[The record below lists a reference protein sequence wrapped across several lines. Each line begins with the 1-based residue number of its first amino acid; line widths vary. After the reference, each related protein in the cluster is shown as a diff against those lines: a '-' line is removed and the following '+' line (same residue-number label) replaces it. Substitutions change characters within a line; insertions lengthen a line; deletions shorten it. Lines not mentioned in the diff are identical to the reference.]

1 MRRSIYQQI
10 ILLFMGVLAFSGM
23 SAVGALSP
31 ALQTTSPVTQGQLR
45 QADGWG
51 DSWAFTVSDGILECI
66 DGAEIV
72 LHHGGVTYAVNGIA
86 RMNALE
92 QGWSDLEAI
101 WLDHPDPQYLKVSV
115 MDILQLV
122 SHLCV
127 APDDMLAPALPLL
140 NTGSSQADL
149 EVYQQALTEHLHRF
163 TAIVDIGTV
172 SLSVV
177 DAGPSVGLSFISLEN
192 DPVFFDQ
199 LLWHVQQVLPDAVQL
214 RVMIRPESDSTDGII
229 ALWTPQAD
237 WAMQHFGQSAV
248 VIATAVP
255 MIAPVLQP
263 SPTPVPVVEVQPT
276 VASAPAAANVYSIN
290 AETYTTTGAAN
301 IRTCPQTTCAAVVQ
315 LTGNSEV
322 VVNGQVNGDVVTD
335 NNGIWYRINYNGQE
349 AYIYSGVVRRGGSTP
364 AQQAPLYSGGQQS
377 APPPPP
383 VSSGN
388 NWTCYGDLYNCND
401 FSSWNQMMDYWNACP
416 GDPSQL
422 DRDKNGIPCESMR

>member
-1 MRRSIYQQI
+1 MIRNTSQQI
-10 ILLFMGVLAFSGM
+10 VLCFMAVFVLAFGM
-23 SAVGALSP
+23 VGAVSALSP
-31 ALQTTSPVTQGQLR
+31 VQQTTTPVTQGQIR

-51 DSWAFTVSDGILECI
+51 DSWAFTVSEGILECI
-66 DGAEIV
+66 DGVEIV
-72 LHHGGVTYAVNGIA
+72 LHHGGVTYAINGIA
-86 RMNALE
+86 RANALE
-92 QGWSDLEAI
+92 EGWSDLEDI
-101 WLDHPDPQYLKVSV
+101 WLDHPDPQYRKVSV

-122 SHLCV
+122 GHLCV
-127 APDDMLAPALPLL
+127 LPEDTLTPALPLL
-140 NTGSSQADL
+140 NARSSQADL
-149 EVYQQALTEHLHRF
+149 EAYQVALTEHLHRY

-214 RVMIRPESDSTDGII
+214 RVMIRPESDSSDGII

-248 VIATAVP
+248 VIAP
-255 MIAPVLQP
+255 PLQP
-263 SPTPVPVVEVQPT
+263 SATPLPAVQVQPT

-290 AETYTTTGAAN
+290 AETYTTTGTAN
-301 IRTCPQTTCAAVVQ
+301 VRACPQVSCAAVVQ

-322 VVNGQVNGDVVTD
+322 VVTGQVNGDVVSD
-335 NNGIWYRINYNGQE
+335 NNGIWYRINHNGQE

-388 NWTCYGDLYNCND
+388 NWSCYGDQYNCGD
-401 FSSWNQMMDYWNACP
+401 FSSRSQMLDYWNACP
-416 GDPSQL
+416 GDPSKL
-422 DRDKNGIPCESMR
+422 DNNNDGIPCESLR